1 MTMRLYLRALLR
13 EPGNIVV
20 IGVVSGLIVL
30 AIVAPS
36 IWGDE
41 ASRLNPVE
49 SSRGS
54 SWEHPFGTDS
64 LGRDIFARTLT
75 ATRLSL
81 ELAVLATGVAAGAGA
96 LIGLALAAVGSP
108 MIRQLGARLLDA
120 ALAFPPIIL
129 ALFFAAIF
137 DVGGT
142 GAALAVGI
150 AAAPRFARF
159 AHTLGASIG
168 GQDYVAAAR
177 LLRLPRRSLMFRYVL
192 PNIAEPLLVTTF
204 LAVGYAIM
212 AVSALSFLG
221 LGVQPLQY
229 DWGSLLADGIRS
241 IYTTP
246 SAAIGP
252 AIAIAIAG
260 TAFGFFGEC
269 LALAADPRRMANP
282 GRSRRLSSRGGGARS
297 TEAQTRATIHAPVT
311 DSGDDVV
318 LAVEDLRVT
327 IPAHGRQLVPV
338 DGISLTV
345 RRGEVVGVVGE
356 SGSGKSLTLL
366 AIAGLAPYP
375 AVVGARRLEVAGAP
389 VRGVPESLAIVF
401 QDPTSALNPAL
412 RIRTQMTEA
421 LRTNGRLSRRAAY
434 ECALDALG
442 QVHLSSPELR
452 MRQYAHQLS
461 GGMRQRVAI
470 AMGLATEPAL
480 LLADE
485 PTTALD
491 VTIQAQVIAVL
502 RSLASRG
509 MGIVLVSHDLGVAAE
524 ICDRVVVMYR
534 GKIVEEGACEKVLD
548 SPLHPYT
555 RALIASIP
563 DPSHDPTEP
572 LSTIPAAQ
580 DEHDVVGCDFAPRC
594 PLAIARCNGEEPP
607 LTQVQ
612 GGTRVACLVVAPQ
625 SAPLPE
631 SERVS

>member
-1 MTMRLYLRALLR
+1 MRLYLRVLLR
-13 EPGNIVV
+13 EPANIVV
-20 IGVVSGLIVL
+20 IGAVLGLVVL
-30 AIVAPS
+30 AAVAPS
-36 IWGDE
+36 IWGE
-41 ASRLNPVE
+41 QASRLDPLAA
-49 SSRGS
+49 SQGS

-81 ELAVLATGVAAGAGA
+81 ELAVLSTGVAAGAGV
-96 LIGLALAAVGSP
+96 LIGLLLAAVSSP
-108 MIRQLGARLLDA
+108 AVRQFGARLLDA

-159 AHTLGASIG
+159 AHTLGSSIG
-168 GQDYVAAAR
+168 GQDYIAAAR
-177 LLRLPRRSLMFRYVL
+177 LLGLPRRTLMFRHVL
-192 PNIAEPLLVTTF
+192 PNMAEPLLVTTF
-204 LAVGYAIM
+204 LAVGFAIM

-229 DWGSLLADGIRS
+229 DWGSLLAEGIAS

-246 SAAIGP
+246 MAAIGP
-252 AIAIAIAG
+252 ALAIAIAG

-269 LALAADPRRMANP
+269 LALAADPRRLASP
-282 GRSRRLSSRGGGARS
+282 RRRRRPRAPEKVARPVS
-297 TEAQTRATIHAPVT
+297 AEATLQAPHT
-311 DSGDDVV
+311 DNEETHNEDAV

-327 IPAHGRQLVPV
+327 IPTQGRTIVPV
-338 DGISLTV
+338 DGVSLTV
-345 RRGEVVGVVGE
+345 RRGEVVGIVGE

-375 AVVGARRLEVAGAP
+375 AVVTARRLEVAGAP

-421 LRTNGRLSRRAAY
+421 LRTNGKLSRRAAY
-434 ECALDALG
+434 EHALDALR

-491 VTIQAQVIAVL
+491 VTVQAQVISVL
-502 RSLASRG
+502 RSLASQG
-509 MGIVLVSHDLGVAAE
+509 MGIILVSHDLGVAAE
-524 ICDRVVVMYR
+524 ICDRIVVMYR
-534 GKIVEEGACEKVLD
+534 GAVVEEGRCERVLE

-555 RALIASIP
+555 RALLSSIP
-563 DPSHDPTEP
+563 NPAAGRTEP
-572 LSTIPAAQ
+572 LSAIPTVQ
-580 DEHDVVGCDFAPRC
+580 EEGDVMGCTFAPRC
-594 PLAIARCNGEEPP
+594 PLAIARCRSERPSLRPVRES
-607 LTQVQ
+607 Q
-612 GGTRVACLVVAPQ
+612 RVACLVVA
-625 SAPLPE
+625 AE
-631 SERVS
+631 SELALESEPVS